1 MKGTYLASLIITA
14 GLLAFAM
21 VVSGSNFT
29 WYLDFPS
36 LVVMLFPTLV
46 LSMGTHGVKG
56 VLGAFGAA
64 FGDRQR
70 SRQELELALLAARSL
85 GRFAWLSSLIGA
97 FIGAI
102 AILGNIG
109 AMERIGSNVAV
120 ALICVFYAALFDF
133 AVVSP
138 MTARIRRKLAQLTDR

>member
-1 MKGTYLASLIITA
+1 MKRTYFASLIVTA

-21 VVSGSNFT
+21 VVSGSRFA

-36 LVVMLFPTLV
+36 LVVVLFPAFV
-46 LSMGTHGVKG
+46 LSMGTHGTEG
-56 VLGAFGAA
+56 TFGAFSAA
-64 FGDRQR
+64 FGDTEKT
-70 SRQELELALLAARSL
+70 RQELELSLLAARSL
-85 GRFAWLSSLIGA
+85 GRFAWLSSLIGS

-102 AILGNIG
+102 AILGNLG

-138 MTARIRRKLAQLTDR
+138 MTARIRRRIAQLSGN